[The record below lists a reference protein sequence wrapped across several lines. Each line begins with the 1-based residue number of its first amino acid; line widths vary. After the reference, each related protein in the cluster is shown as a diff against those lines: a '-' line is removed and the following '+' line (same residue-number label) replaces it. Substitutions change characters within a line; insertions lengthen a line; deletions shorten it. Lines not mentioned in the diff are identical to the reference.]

1 MARASFP
8 AVPTSYKILLF
19 LHILSVVI
27 AFAPASVNPLLAR
40 QFGSD
45 RPMVHRFA
53 AFAAQNGRRVYAPAL
68 LLAGLFGILLLVT
81 QDGKQFDFD
90 QTWVNLALLVWI
102 AMNGVVHG
110 MIIPNERRL
119 GQGDDSAE
127 KKVDLGGM
135 LVTLL
140 FLVMMYLMVFR
151 PGQVGY

>member
-1 MARASFP
+1 
-8 AVPTSYKILLF
+8 
-19 LHILSVVI
+19 
-27 AFAPASVNPLLAR
+27 
-40 QFGSD
+40 
-45 RPMVHRFA
+45 
-53 AFAAQNGRRVYAPAL
+53 
-68 LLAGLFGILLLVT
+68 VT

-90 QTWVNLALLVWI
+90 QTWVNLAFIVWI

-110 MIIPNERRL
+110 LILPNERKL
-119 GQGDDSAE
+119 GAGEADESVE